1 MQAVKDRILGRIRR
15 KPAGYAFSPKDF
27 LDLGSRG
34 SIDMA
39 LSTLVQAGLVRRV
52 SRGIYDCPRFSD
64 ILNKHVPPDLD
75 KVAQALA
82 RKYGWRIQAT
92 GAMAANLLGL
102 STQVP
107 AKVVYIIDGP
117 GKSIKVGNT
126 TVQFKNAAPKDLNVE
141 SRKSALVIQALKFL
155 GRKSVDKRVLSQ
167 IAGKLSAAD
176 RKKLLRDARFGTDWI
191 FEAVKAICDGGNT

>member
-1 MQAVKDRILGRIRR
+1 MQTVKDKMVAQIRR
-15 KPAGYAFSPKDF
+15 KPAGFAFSPKDF

-39 LSTLVQAGLVRRV
+39 LSALVQSGSVRRV

-64 ILNKHVPPDLD
+64 ILNKHVPPDID
-75 KVAQALA
+75 QVAQALA

-107 AKVVYIIDGP
+107 AKVTYIIDGP
-117 GKSIKVGNT
+117 SKSITVGNT
-126 TVQFKNAAPKDLNVE
+126 TVQFKKAAPKDLNVDN
-141 SRKSALVIQALKFL
+141 RTSALVIQALKFL
-155 GRKSVDKRVLSQ
+155 GKKAVDSRMLSQ
-167 IAGKLSAAD
+167 IARMLSPQD
-176 RKKLLRDARFGTDWI
+176 RRNLFRDARFGTDWI
-191 FEAVKAICDGGNT
+191 FEAAKTSCALEDT

>member
-1 MQAVKDRILGRIRR
+1 MQTVKDKIVARLRR

-39 LSTLVQAGLVRRV
+39 LSALVQAGVVRRIT
-52 SRGIYDCPRFSD
+52 RGIYDCPRFSD
-64 ILNKHVPPDLD
+64 ILNKRVPPDID
-75 KVAQALA
+75 QVAQALA
-82 RKYGWRIQAT
+82 RKHGWRIQAT

-126 TVQFKNAAPKDLNVE
+126 TVQFKKAAPKDLNVE
-141 SRKSALVIQALKFL
+141 SPRSALVIQALKFL
-155 GRKSVDKRVLSQ
+155 GRKSTNKRVVSQ
-167 IAGKLSAAD
+167 IADKLSATD

-191 FEAVKAICDGGNT
+191 FEAAKKICDGGDN

>member
-1 MQAVKDRILGRIRR
+1 MQTVKDRIVARIRR

-39 LSTLVQAGLVRRV
+39 LSALVQSGRVRRV
-52 SRGIYDCPRFSD
+52 SRGIYDRPRFSD
-64 ILNKHVPPDLD
+64 ILNKHVPPDID
-75 KVAQALA
+75 QVAQALA
-82 RKYGWRIQAT
+82 RKHGWRIQAT

-117 GKSIKVGNT
+117 GKTIKVGNT
-126 TVQFKNAAPKDLNVE
+126 TVQFKKAAPKDLNVE
-141 SRKSALVIQALKFL
+141 NPKSALVIQALKFL
-155 GRKSVDKRVLSQ
+155 GKKSTNEKVLSQ
-167 IAGKLSAAD
+167 VADKLSDGD
-176 RKKLLRDARFGTDWI
+176 RKKLLRDTRFGTDWI
-191 FEAVKAICDGGNT
+191 FEAAKMICSGGDR